1 MRRSMGAA
9 WGMNA
14 SRQCS
19 ARSHEPETASAPKE
33 WYIEVRLERR
43 GGLEQVSRR
52 LSTDGPRRIV
62 ERFDVLL
69 RVGDHVLESS

>member
-19 ARSHEPETASAPKE
+19 VFSHEPETASAPKE
-33 WYIEVRLERR
+33 WYMAAPR
-43 GGLEQVSRR
+43 GGLAPAVPPWTLEKSTTRFSPTQNWPVWPRVS
-52 LSTDGPRRIV
+52 
-62 ERFDVLL
+62 
-69 RVGDHVLESS
+69 